1 MPTPGPG
8 VAISFSQVNTE
19 FALTTPSPMDAKFRI
34 APGNYTPASPVI
46 PTTPAGIFPIDVLH
60 GRTKGVPAPTPFITT
75 FTTPGSWTS
84 TVTGNIKVLVVA
96 GGGGGGDGRPAF
108 PGGQGAGGGGGAGGV
123 VYCTSYPV
131 VQGSVYPFVVGTG
144 GAGGTASAGGV
155 SGTNSTFGPGITAN
169 GGGRGGGVSAPSSSG
184 GSGGGGAGQPQAGA
198 GSGTTQPS
206 TPQPAGCTNYGNP
219 GGTGAFTPF
228 KTSPAR
234 SGNYVGG
241 GGGGAGGAGANA
253 PPGIGGQGISISITG
268 TPVFY
273 GIGGAGGRNSV
284 QGPSGPGYGG
294 GGGGGSWTAN
304 GSPAFPTGCVII
316 AYP

>member
-19 FALTTPSPMDAKFRI
+19 FALTTPSPMNANFRF
-34 APGNYTPASPVI
+34 APGTYTPASPVI
-46 PTTPAGIFPIDVLH
+46 PTTPAGIFPMDVLH
-60 GRTKGVPAPTPFITT
+60 GRTTTFITT

-84 TVTGNIKVLVVA
+84 TVTANIKVLVVG
-96 GGGGGGDGRPAF
+96 GGGGGGDGF
-108 PGGQGAGGGGGAGGV
+108 PFAKGGQGGGGGGGAGGV

-144 GAGGTASAGGV
+144 GAGGV
-155 SGTNSTFGPGITAN
+155 SGNNSTFGPGITAN
-169 GGGRGGGVSAPSSSG
+169 GGGRGGGVSAPSISG
-184 GSGGGGAGQPQAGA
+184 GSGGGGSGA
-198 GSGTTQPS
+198 IVTGSGSTQPS

-219 GGTGAFTPF
+219 GGTGGFFPF
-228 KTSPAR
+228 KTIPSR

-241 GGGGAGGAGANA
+241 GGGGAGGAGTNA
-253 PPGIGGQGISISITG
+253 TSPTPGIGGPGISISITG
-268 TPVFY
+268 TLVFY
-273 GIGGAGGRNSV
+273 GRGGGGGRNPV

-294 GGGGGSWTAN
+294 GGGGGMWGVG